1 MDHNYANNTSSLL
14 GPSVEIQIA
23 DESNT
28 ASNQEIA
35 TLKNSIVTEVKTM
48 LNDFKQS
55 LNAGDETLSIIAP
68 SRDSELLPNGN
79 TLETSSGENLPGG
92 HPPEKRLRPLSDD
105 DFSDLLPKRQ
115 KMDNPTS
122 TSSSDDLTNDFF
134 DLVDQEMPVNILHG
148 AEVPAK
154 LASRIMGHFV
164 EKSNNAEARKLI
176 CDRHK
181 LPANCSAICVPKLRE
196 SILQMKSFNEYSRRQ
211 EKSLFILQSSIIQA
225 SSCFV
230 DLLADAIQA
239 EDNSKV
245 IDTRLLLRNCFDGV
259 ALLGHASR
267 SVSNMRKRNLKS
279 CLDTK
284 YQALCNP
291 SRPTSEYL
299 LGDDLDKGVREAIE
313 STKLAKSYS
322 PHGSSSDRGKRY
334 KHSSAPIKEAQKSGS
349 FLERGQKQH
358 TRQKTNNQNTSSS
371 NSTYKKRS
379 KTSN

>member
-1 MDHNYANNTSSLL
+1 YANNTSSLL

-92 HPPEKRLRPLSDD
+92 HPPEKRLRPLSDVDD

-134 DLVDQEMPVNILHG
+134 DLVDQEMPVNILYG

-154 LASRIMGHFV
+154 LASRIIGHFV
-164 EKSNNAEARKLI
+164 EKM
-176 CDRHK
+176 
-181 LPANCSAICVPKLRE
+181 PKPG
-196 SILQMKSFNEYSRRQ
+196 N
-211 EKSLFILQSSIIQA
+211 
-225 SSCFV
+225 
-230 DLLADAIQA
+230 
-239 EDNSKV
+239 
-245 IDTRLLLRNCFDGV
+245 
-259 ALLGHASR
+259 
-267 SVSNMRKRNLKS
+267 
-279 CLDTK
+279 
-284 YQALCNP
+284 
-291 SRPTSEYL
+291 
-299 LGDDLDKGVREAIE
+299 
-313 STKLAKSYS
+313 
-322 PHGSSSDRGKRY
+322 
-334 KHSSAPIKEAQKSGS
+334 
-349 FLERGQKQH
+349 
-358 TRQKTNNQNTSSS
+358 
-371 NSTYKKRS
+371 
-379 KTSN
+379 